1 MPSVTIRNV
10 PDEVHRAIRVR
21 AAQHGRSIEAE
32 MRDILESAV
41 KPQGRVKLG
50 SMLAEI
56 GQPDLPTTKNLALNE
71 RDYGEQEDLAVG
83 AGERLLVA
91 RAAVALGAVAMTGLC
106 FLILPLTQT
115 IGAKAEAIEKGVTS
129 GAEHPLDSMKGTWK
143 ASGLGRTASRALKFA
158 A

>member
-21 AAQHGRSIEAE
+21 AARHGRSIEAE

-56 GQPDLPTTKNLALNE
+56 GRKEKLPEEEFAIFE
-71 RDYGEQEDLAVG
+71 SVRD
-83 AGERLLVA
+83 RTPA
-91 RAAVALGAVAMTGLC
+91 RAAS
-106 FLILPLTQT
+106 F
-115 IGAKAEAIEKGVTS
+115 E
-129 GAEHPLDSMKGTWK
+129 
-143 ASGLGRTASRALKFA
+143 
-158 A
+158 